1 MEIESFDRR
10 VTPAR
15 ADIAAE
21 YLRGRVEAHRFV
33 QGRLMTVREPSA
45 PLRVR
50 PRPDAPLGSEALYG
64 ETCTIYETD
73 EEGWSWGQLD
83 ADGYVGYL
91 PANALAPLGPL
102 PTHRVAALRTFV
114 YPAASIKPPPVAALS
129 MGSLVHRVDQSGPF
143 IAIESGFIWADHLV
157 PVESRAPDFVEVATR
172 FLHTPYLWGGR
183 TSLGLD
189 CSGLAQL
196 ALAAAGVPAPRD
208 SDMIERTF
216 NRKLRVGQDDLRR
229 GDLVFWK
236 GHVGIMVDATALLHA
251 NGHHMQ
257 VVVEPLETA
266 CARIL
271 AAGAGAVTSV
281 SRLVD

>member
-1 MEIESFDRR
+1 MEIESLDRR

-15 ADIAAE
+15 PDLAAE
-21 YLRGRVEAHRFV
+21 HLRGRVEARRFV
-33 QGRLMTVREPSA
+33 EGRRMMVRQPSA

-73 EEGWSWGQLD
+73 EEGWSWGQLET
-83 ADGYVGYL
+83 DGYVGYL
-91 PANALAPLGPL
+91 PANALAPLGL
-102 PTHRVAALRTFV
+102 MPTHRVAALRTFV

-129 MGSLVHRVDQSGPF
+129 MGSLVHRIDQAGLF
-143 IAIESGFIWADHLV
+143 VAIESGFVWADHLV
-157 PVESRAPDFVEVATR
+157 PVEARAPDFVEVAAR

-183 TSLGLD
+183 TSLGID
-189 CSGLAQL
+189 CSGLVQL
-196 ALAAAGVPAPRD
+196 ALAEAGVPVPRD
-208 SDMIERTF
+208 SDMIEGAF
-216 NRKLRVGQDDLRR
+216 GRKLRFDQDDLRR

-236 GHVGIMVDATALLHA
+236 GHVGIMTDAATLLHA
-251 NGHHMQ
+251 NGHHML

-271 AAGAGAVTSV
+271 AAGAGEVSSV
-281 SRLVD
+281 SRPVD